1 MTSGEFRRNSTLVQG
16 MREIVHSEIFQAA
29 LEVLEN
35 ESCLSS
41 PDHVSE
47 ARQLGRVEGE
57 NKFLKKLLSLG
68 TAKADQSVDNEQVV

>member
-1 MTSGEFRRNSTLVQG
+1 
-16 MREIVHSEIFQAA
+16 MRETIHSEVFQEA
-29 LEVLEN
+29 LEVMEK
-35 ESCLSS
+35 ESCLSN
-41 PDHVSE
+41 PDLSITE